1 MRRRWLCLGLI
12 VLALSVSA
20 PVAADGKPP
29 QAYDTLVSTTGDFP
43 PIIWLDYWNAAFVGY
58 GATYDEAFTMAK
70 AAAARGG
77 WETANILPKPP
88 NPPITGP
95 LFLVLVIHTAPP
107 GGDQPPIIGR
117 FDDA

>member
-1 MRRRWLCLGLI
+1 MRRWLCLIPMALI
-12 VLALSVSA
+12 LCLAA

-29 QAYDTLVSTTGDFP
+29 QQYDTLVSATGDFP
-43 PIIWLDYWNAAFVGY
+43 AITWLEYWNAAFVGY
-58 GATYDEAFTMAK
+58 GATYDEAFAMAK

-88 NPPITGP
+88 NPPVAGP
-95 LFLVLVIHTAPP
+95 LYLVLIIHTAPP

-117 FDDA
+117 YDDA